1 MIMWQDYCNLG
12 SRNRKNWRKSQ
23 LLRQYSKIIFNFGTN
38 FENIQSQVTLFY
50 LKQSGRIVFNSGPD
64 QTSPSQSQ
72 LKWEITFLL
81 LLQIYFSKR
90 VSIMFHIWNFPKNIF
105 ILFTIKHSKMI
116 SLSKTVKVRSR
127 QSSNQSILA
136 TENGKN

>member
-12 SRNRKNWRKSQ
+12 SRNRKNWRKCQ
-23 LLRQYSKIIFNFGTN
+23 ILRQYDKIIFNFGTN

-64 QTSPSQSQ
+64 QTSHSQSQ